1 MSNNK
6 SGRKQGGSN
15 SNFITVDKW
24 LTEDGLF
31 LIECWARDGYTNE
44 EIYKRMGISM
54 VTFRNWRI
62 KHPQIEKALSKGK
75 EVVDYMVENALLKN
89 ALGYTTKETKIFTSA
104 PDKNG
109 NRRTRTETLIKEN
122 APDTIAAIMW
132 LNNRKPDM
140 WKRNRDQFQELT
152 PDGSNITVNIIKS
165 SDVEKINKVVK
176 AVETID
182 PNNYED
188 SEEW

>member
-1 MSNNK
+1 MAENK
-6 SGRKQGGSN
+6 RGRKPGGTN
-15 SNFITVDKW
+15 NNFVTADKW
-24 LTEDGLF
+24 LTDDGLF

-62 KHPQIEKALSKGK
+62 KYPEIEKALSKGK

-89 ALGYTTKETKIFTSA
+89 ALGFTTKETKTYISA
-104 PDKNG
+104 PDKYG
-109 NRRTRTETLIKEN
+109 NRRTRTETLVKEN

-165 SDVEKINKVVK
+165 SDVAKINEIAKQT
-176 AVETID
+176 ENINPD
-182 PNNYED
+182 DYED